1 MTQQPPRPPQPGQP
15 GAFRLELPAN
25 LAATYANAAIVS
37 HTHSEIILDFVQ
49 VMPNDPRARVQ
60 RRIVL
65 TPVNAKLLLQALET
79 NLKRYEEKHGEIA
92 TPPTLADQLF
102 GTIRVGD
109 KDEPTDE

>member
-1 MTQQPPRPPQPGQP
+1 MTDQPNAKPGRQLKLEIPGNLQP
-15 GAFRLELPAN
+15 
-25 LAATYANAAIVS
+25 TYANAAVINQ
-37 HTHSEIILDFVQ
+37 TFSEIILDFLQ

-60 RRIVL
+60 QRIVL
-65 TPVNAKLLLQALET
+65 TPVNARLLLQALET

-102 GTIRVGD
+102 GTIRIGD